1 MDETGS
7 STVYG
12 DNRQKALD
20 ELNEKYT
27 ALMESMTSEL
37 ELEEEL
43 YQNIL
48 DEMDKVQEKFDQ
60 QIESYQFLRD
70 ILNHDIKVIQM
81 VYGEDSY
88 GDLAKFY
95 ERQQKNY
102 ENQLDFQRQQKEFW
116 YAEMQAAEKG
126 SEE

>member
-1 MDETGS
+1 
-7 STVYG
+7 
-12 DNRQKALD
+12 
-20 ELNEKYT
+20 
-27 ALMESMTSEL
+27 
-37 ELEEEL
+37 
-43 YQNIL
+43 
-48 DEMDKVQEKFDQ
+48 
-60 QIESYQFLRD
+60 
-70 ILNHDIKVIQM
+70 M